1 MENIKGDAKYG
12 DFLCK
17 WICYHKQFIKQ
28 STYANYLTCMQN
40 HILPT
45 LGDERLENIT
55 NNILQ
60 DYALKKLLNGSVK
73 GGKLSQ
79 KSVKDILV
87 VIKLSLRYAIKK
99 RIIHSFD
106 MSIKFPKLTEDNKLK
121 VLSLDEQKIVTT
133 YLLNHKTNKN
143 IGLLLSLFC
152 GIRIGELCALKWSD
166 VDVKN
171 SSLNIDKT
179 LQRLCIKG
187 QKSQIIITKPK
198 TNSSI
203 RKLPIPKFLL
213 CELKKCKFDNNTYIL
228 TGAKNYTEPRTF
240 RAYYERLLKKIGIE
254 FKNFHSLRHT
264 FATRCVELEID
275 YKTISEL
282 LGHASVNTTLNLYV
296 HSDFKQKQKAVD
308 KLFHAFMK

>member
-1 MENIKGDAKYG
+1 MENIKGDIKYG
-12 DFLCK
+12 DFLYK

-28 STYANYLTCMQN
+28 STYANYLTCIQN

-45 LGDERLENIT
+45 LGDERLKNIT

-60 DYALKKLLNGSVK
+60 DYALKKLSHGSLK

-106 MSIKFPKLTEDNKLK
+106 MSVKFPKLTEDKKLK

-133 YLLNHKTNKN
+133 YLLNNKTDKN

-152 GIRIGELCALKWSD
+152 GIRIGELCALKWAD

-171 SSLNIDKT
+171 RCINIDKT

-187 QKSQIIITKPK
+187 QKSKIIITKPK
-198 TNSSI
+198 TNKSI

-213 CELKKCKFDNNTYIL
+213 CEFKRCDKENFIITGTKKPS
-228 TGAKNYTEPRTF
+228 EPRTF
-240 RAYYERLLKKIGIE
+240 RAYYERLMIKLGVE

-296 HSDFKQKQKAVD
+296 HPNFKPILKNLR
-308 KLFHAFMK
+308 LFYGCAKD